1 MSFLKIELDLPNFEK
16 EININITINKDGEVV
31 YKTTTSSPSNS
42 YVEERSLEIKEELP
56 VDKQPSET
64 SEKTSSKD
72 VTKSATKKS
81 KSTTSKTAGSGG
93 NFMNAEF

>member
-16 EININITINKDGEVV
+16 DININITINKDGEVV

-42 YVEERSLEIKEELP
+42 NIEERSLGNIEEEP
-56 VDKQPSET
+56 AVDKQSSPEA

-72 VTKSATKKS
+72 VTKSAKKS
-81 KSTTSKTAGSGG
+81 KSTTPKSSGG